1 MRNVKISLLV
11 CVVFLTCLCD
21 AVTTIPYPPTMT
33 KQPPHEQLFQVSLTQ
48 DEQDKPFI
56 LECESRGNPE
66 PEYRWTKNGEPFD
79 YSVETGRVNQQ
90 LNKGTLEVNTPYDT
104 DEGIYQ
110 CFAENSH
117 GTSVSNAVHLRKSEL
132 NSFPDEEPKEVFVME
147 GEPLSLTCKP
157 PMGYPKPTIFW
168 IIQSNTGAL
177 HSINSSRIT
186 VDPEGGLHFTNVTMA
201 DASDDAQYAC
211 SATSMFRNEYKLG
224 NKIMLK
230 VVAAD
235 NSAKNEVPPTKLYVS
250 PPNIVALRDQ
260 KLELSCIFGGTP
272 LPQIV
277 WSKKGGSLQNS
288 RVTYTNYGKTLKI
301 RKADFQDEGTYVCT
315 ASNGVGTP
323 KSQSMAV
330 TVQAAPYW
338 INAPNNTNGAEDET
352 VTFECVAG
360 GIPAP
365 EVEWFMNGV
374 PMKDVKPNP
383 RRRLDKSA
391 NILSIE
397 ALKKSDTAVFQC
409 NASNIHGYVF
419 RDFYLN
425 VLALPPTITE
435 RPEPITSAVV
445 SSMVTLRCRVF
456 GAPNP
461 KIKWLRENQD
471 LKGDRFQVQENGD
484 LEITDVRPQ
493 DEGEYSCYASNKF
506 GDIQASGRLEVKKK
520 TKINVPP
527 ENFEVAAG
535 KSATFRCD
543 ADADLSLQLN
553 IVWLFNGQLINSDM
567 DTRMVQASD
576 NSLTITKTVEGDSG
590 VYTCVAKTDL
600 DQDEAA
606 ATLTVQ
612 DTPNPPK
619 IEEVQCDG
627 LTALVRWQPNG
638 DRRAPILS
646 YTIQFNTS
654 FTPDK
659 WEDAFVSIPAADTSF
674 QVSMTP
680 WANYTFRVIARNK
693 IGPSEPSG
701 HSNICE
707 TPEDVP
713 YKNPDN
719 VIGKGTEKD
728 NLVISWTA
736 MPMIEQ
742 NAPGFFYKVFWKR
755 EDIPQEPWRITEIPE
770 WEQNSFIIPSQ
781 PTFKPYR
788 IKVEAHNSRGQAH
801 TTATEVI
808 GYSGEDVPLE
818 APKNFNRLY
827 VKDAR
832 SAMFSWDPVSPESVR
847 GHFRGYKIQTWT
859 VDEGEERLR
868 EQVVKANVTQSL
880 VTIFRPFSRNLVR
893 VLAFNDMYNGPPSDV
908 IEFTTPEGTP
918 GPVAYFDAIPLG
930 SSALYLIWKRPLE
943 PNGILTGYNI
953 YFREVK
959 GTELGE
965 IKERKPQITDPRET
979 RAKLAGL
986 KPKTKYRIDIYPT
999 TSKGEGEKMYI
1010 EVQTSDQ
1017 AQRSPD
1023 EPYFV
1028 WSHLPDVDGKAGVRV
1043 TWVPAV
1049 EGHPG
1054 SHFFVQ
1060 YRKKDASLWEST
1072 PPEENQDSIL
1082 VTGLELGS
1090 LYEMKV
1096 VAVDGPY
1103 QTPSK
1108 IEEFETGGMAAVQA
1122 PESSENFATAAWFIG
1137 MMCAIALLLLLLILI
1152 CLIKRNRGGK
1162 YSVHEKE
1169 AAQGRDL
1176 EYPEDG
1182 GFNEYTKP
1190 AATQEPTRG
1199 SRTSLNSSIKGPE
1212 SETDSMVEYGEG
1224 GEASKFTEDGS
1235 FIGQYGAKKKKE
1247 DSTSPSALATFV

>member
-1 MRNVKISLLV
+1 MK
-11 CVVFLTCLCD
+11 FLSCLCLCVSIINYCA
-21 AVTTIPYPPTMT
+21 AVTTIPYPPTMVR
-33 KQPPHEQLFQVSLTQ
+33 QPPHEQLFQVSQTQ
-48 DEQDKPFI
+48 EEQDKSFSI
-56 LECESRGNPE
+56 DCEASGNPE
-66 PEYRWTKNGEPFD
+66 PDYRWTKNGEDFD
-79 YSVETGRVNQQ
+79 YTSQSGRITRQP
-90 LNKGTLEVNTPYDT
+90 NKGTLYVNHPEEV

-110 CFAENSH
+110 CFAENIH
-117 GTSVSNAVHLRKSEL
+117 GISVSNSVHLRKTEL
-132 NSFPDEEPKEVFVME
+132 NSFPDDEPKEEYVVE
-147 GEPLSLTCKP
+147 GEPLTLNCNP
-157 PMGYPKPTIFW
+157 PSGYPKPTIFW
-168 IIQSNTGAL
+168 IIQSNSGAL

-186 VDPEGGLHFTNVTMA
+186 VDPDGNLHFSNVTDS
-201 DASDDAQYAC
+201 DALDDAQYAC

-224 NKIMLK
+224 NKILLH
-230 VVAAD
+230 VEASGSPGQTVA
-235 NSAKNEVPPTKLYVS
+235 PTKQYTS
-250 PPNIVALRDQ
+250 PPNIVALRGQ
-260 KLELSCIFGGTP
+260 KLELSCIYGGTP
-272 LPQIV
+272 VPKIE
-277 WSKKGGSLQNS
+277 WTKKGNSLQGS
-288 RVTYTNYGKTLKI
+288 RVSYMNYGKTLKI
-301 RKADFQDEGTYVCT
+301 RKVDFQDEGTYECT
-315 ASNGVGTP
+315 ASNGVKSP
-323 KSQSMAV
+323 QSQSMAV

-352 VTFECVAG
+352 VSFECVAG

-365 EVEWFMNGV
+365 EVEWYMNGV
-374 PMKDVKPNP
+374 PLKDVKSSS
-383 RRRLDKSA
+383 RRKLDRKA
-391 NILSIE
+391 NVLVIE
-397 ALKKSDTAVFQC
+397 GLKKSDTAVFQC
-409 NASNIHGYVF
+409 NASNIHGYTF

-435 RPEPITSAVV
+435 RPEPVTSAVI

-461 KIKWLRENQD
+461 KIKWMRDNQE
-471 LKGDRFQVQENGD
+471 LKSDRFQLQGNGD
-484 LEITDVRPQ
+484 LEINEVRAQ
-493 DEGEYSCYASNKF
+493 DEGEYTCSASNKF

-520 TKINVPP
+520 TKINIPP
-527 ENFEVAAG
+527 KNFEVAAG

-543 ADADLSLQLN
+543 AEADPSLQLT
-553 IVWLFNGQLINSDM
+553 IEWLFEGQRINSDL

-576 NSLTITKTVEGDSG
+576 DSLTITKTVEGDSG
-590 VYTCVAKTDL
+590 RYTCVAKTEL
-600 DQDEAA
+600 DQDEAS
-606 ATLTVQ
+606 ATLIVQ

-619 IEEVQCDG
+619 IIRVQCDG
-627 LTALVRWQPNG
+627 PTALVEWEPTG

-646 YTIQFNTS
+646 YTIQYNTS

-659 WEDAFVSIPAADTSF
+659 WLDAFINVPSPDRRL

-680 WANYTFRVIARNK
+680 WANYTFRVIARNI

-701 HSNICE
+701 HSDVCE

-719 VIGKGTEKD
+719 VVGRGTEKD

-755 EDIPQEPWRITEIPE
+755 EDVPQAQWQITEIPD
-770 WEQNSFIIPSQ
+770 WEQNSFIIPNQ

-788 IKVEAHNSRGQAH
+788 IKVEAHNSKGQAH
-801 TTATEVI
+801 TAATEII

-818 APKNFNRLY
+818 APKNFNRMY

-880 VTIFRPFSRNLVR
+880 VTIFRPYSRNLVR

-930 SSALYLIWKRPLE
+930 SSALYLIWKRPTE
-943 PNGILTGYNI
+943 PNGVLTGYNI
-953 YFREVK
+953 YYREVI

-965 IKERKPQITDPRET
+965 IKERTPQITDPRET

-1010 EVQTSDQ
+1010 EVQTNDQ
-1017 AQRSPD
+1017 AEQPPD

-1060 YRKKDASLWEST
+1060 YKKKGESLWEST
-1072 PPEENQDSIL
+1072 PPEENQDSIR

-1096 VAVDGPY
+1096 VAVDGRY
-1103 QTPSK
+1103 QTSSK
-1108 IEEFETGGMAAVQA
+1108 VEEFETGGMAAVQA
-1122 PESSENFATAAWFIG
+1122 PESGDNFATAAWFIG
-1137 MMCAIALLLLLLILI
+1137 MMCAIALLLLLLIII

-1169 AAQGRDL
+1169 AAQGRDI
-1176 EYPEDG
+1176 EYPDDG

-1190 AATQEPTRG
+1190 MDPQQPSRG
-1199 SRTSLNSSIKGPE
+1199 SRTSLNSSVKGPE
-1212 SETDSMVEYGEG
+1212 SETDSMVEYGE

>member
-1 MRNVKISLLV
+1 MAYLKLCIVARVLLLV
-11 CVVFLTCLCD
+11 YYCN
-21 AVTTIPYPPTMT
+21 AITTIPYPPTMI
-33 KQPPHEQLFQVSLTQ
+33 KQPNPDQLFQVSQTQ

-56 LECESRGNPE
+56 LECEARGNPE
-66 PEYRWTKNGEPFD
+66 PEYRWTKNSEKFD
-79 YSVETGRVNQQ
+79 FSEESDRINQQ
-90 LNKGTLEVNTPYDT
+90 PKRGTLYVNKPIDT

-110 CFAENSH
+110 CFAENIY
-117 GTSVSNAVHLRKSEL
+117 GTSVSVAVHLKKAEL
-132 NSFPDEEPKEVFVME
+132 NSFPDEETKEVFVIE
-147 GEPLSLTCKP
+147 GEPLTLSCKP
-157 PMGYPKPTIFW
+157 PSGYPKPTIFW

-186 VDPEGGLHFTNVTMA
+186 VDPEGNLHFSNVTDA
-201 DASDDAQYAC
+201 DALDDAQYAC

-224 NKIMLK
+224 NKILLRVETAGPGQNK
-230 VVAAD
+230 Y
-235 NSAKNEVPPTKLYVS
+235 PPTKQYVS
-250 PPNIVALRDQ
+250 NPNIVALRGN

-272 LPQIV
+272 VPRIV
-277 WSKKGGSLQNS
+277 WSKKGSSLQTN
-288 RVTYTNYGKTLKI
+288 RITYTNYGKTLKI
-301 RKADFQDEGTYVCT
+301 RKVDFQDEGTYECT
-315 ASNGVGTP
+315 ASNGVGSST
-323 KSQSMAV
+323 SESMAV

-338 INAPNNTNGAEDET
+338 INVPNNTNGAEDET
-352 VTFECVAG
+352 VSFECVSG

-365 EVEWFMNGV
+365 EVEWFMNGI
-374 PMKDVKPNP
+374 PLANARPNP

-391 NILSIE
+391 NVLVIE
-397 ALKKSDTAVFQC
+397 SLKKSDTAVFQC
-409 NASNIHGYVF
+409 NASNIHGYIF
-419 RDFYLN
+419 KDFYLN

-435 RPEPITSAVV
+435 RPDPVTSSVV

-461 KIKWLRENQD
+461 KIKWLRENQE

-493 DEGEYSCYASNKF
+493 DEGEYTCYATNKF

-520 TKINVPP
+520 TKINMPP

-543 ADADLSLQLN
+543 AEADSSLQL
-553 IVWLFNGQLINSDM
+553 IILWLFNGQPINFDM
-567 DTRMVQASD
+567 DARMVQAAD
-576 NSLTITKTVEGDSG
+576 DSLTITKTIESDSG
-590 VYTCVAKTDL
+590 TYTCVAKTDL
-600 DQDEAA
+600 DQDEAT
-606 ATLTVQ
+606 ATLIVQ

-619 IEEVQCDG
+619 IQGVQCDG
-627 LTALVRWQPNG
+627 LTALVVWQPTG

-646 YTIQFNTS
+646 YTIQYNTS

-659 WEDAFVSIPAADTSF
+659 WEDAFVNIPAPDTRF
-674 QVSMTP
+674 KVSMTP

-701 HSNICE
+701 PSGVCE

-719 VIGKGTEKD
+719 VVGKGTEKD

-755 EDIPQEPWRITEIPE
+755 EDIPGALWETAEIPE
-770 WEQNSFIIPSQ
+770 WEQNSFMIPNQ

-788 IKVEAHNSRGQAH
+788 IKVEAHNSKGQAH
-801 TTATEVI
+801 TAATEVI

-818 APKNFNRLY
+818 APKNFNRMY

-880 VTIFRPFSRNLVR
+880 VTIFRPHSRNLVR

-908 IEFTTPEGTP
+908 IEFMTPEGTP
-918 GPVAYFDAIPLG
+918 GPVSYFSAIPLG
-930 SSALYLIWKRPLE
+930 SSALYLIWKRPTE
-943 PNGILTGYNI
+943 PNGVLTGYNI
-953 YFREVK
+953 YYSEVS
-959 GTELGE
+959 GTQVGNRTA
-965 IKERKPQITDPRET
+965 RKPQITDPRET

-986 KPKTKYRIDIYPT
+986 KPKTTYRIEIYAT
-999 TSKGEGEKMYI
+999 TKNGEGEKLFI
-1010 EVQTSDQ
+1010 ETQTGDQ
-1017 AQRSPD
+1017 AERPPD

-1043 TWVPAV
+1043 TWVPAG

-1054 SHFFVQ
+1054 SHFYVR
-1060 YRKKDASLWEST
+1060 YRKKGATSWEST
-1072 PPEENQDSIL
+1072 QPEENQDSII

-1096 VAVDGPY
+1096 VAVDGRF
-1103 QTPSK
+1103 QTSSK
-1108 IEEFETGGMAAVQA
+1108 VEEFETGGMAAVQA

-1137 MMCAIALLLLLLILI
+1137 MMCAIALLLLLLIII

-1190 AATQEPTRG
+1190 AEAQPPIRG
-1199 SRTSLNSSIKGPE
+1199 SRTSLNSSVKGPE
-1212 SETDSMVEYGEG
+1212 SETDSMVEYGE